1 MSSTHGAAPRDL
13 KDHIRVAVGS
23 ITLTGVLELERAP
36 TTCAAFRT
44 ILPLRTTLLHARW
57 SGEATWVPL
66 GDLILGIGSENSVH
80 EPAPGQLLFYP
91 GGASETEI
99 LLPYGTAR
107 FAARSGP
114 LSGNHFLTI
123 TDADVELSE
132 IGRRALWD
140 GAQPV
145 VFEAAT

>member
-1 MSSTHGAAPRDL
+1 MSSRHGAAPRDPG
-13 KDHIRVAVGS
+13 DRVRVAVGS
-23 ITLTGVLELERAP
+23 IALTGVLELERAP
-36 TTCAAFRT
+36 ATCAAFRT
-44 ILPLRTTLLHARW
+44 LLPLRTTLLHARW

-66 GDLILGIGSENSVH
+66 GDLALGVGSENSVH
-80 EPAPGQLLFYP
+80 EPAPGHLLFYP
-91 GGASETEI
+91 GGSSETEI

-123 TDADVELSE
+123 VDADAELGE

-145 VFEAAT
+145 VFEALT

>member
-1 MSSTHGAAPRDL
+1 MSSRHGASPH
-13 KDHIRVAVGS
+13 DHAERIRIAVGS
-23 ITLTGVLELERAP
+23 IALTGVLELGRAP

-44 ILPLRTTLLHARW
+44 LLPLRTTLLHARW

-66 GDLILGIGSENSVH
+66 GDLTLGIGSENPIH

-123 TDADVELSE
+123 LDADVELGE

-145 VFEAAT
+145 VFEALA